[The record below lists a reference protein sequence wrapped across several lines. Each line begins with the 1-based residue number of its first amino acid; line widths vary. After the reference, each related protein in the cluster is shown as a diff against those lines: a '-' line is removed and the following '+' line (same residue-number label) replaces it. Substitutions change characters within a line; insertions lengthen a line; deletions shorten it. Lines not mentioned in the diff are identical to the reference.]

1 MADLKKKRLDI
12 SKIAFCT
19 LILCVVMIAMLAL
32 YANQVQDLLTKV
44 DELGEGK
51 VPNLLWLIERLAI
64 GAPVVVLVVVL
75 SALYYNKNNYVPVK
89 TQKEKLWA
97 SILTTIFTYG
107 VMMIFVIIRSKNGE
121 VPDAELVEETKTLWD
136 ITYKWFFVQIIPL
149 FIMIAYHGVRAG
161 TEERELSL
169 NAEE

>member
-1 MADLKKKRLDI
+1 MADLKKKRLDV

-19 LILCVVMIAMLAL
+19 LILCVAMIALLAL
-32 YANQVQDLLTKV
+32 YANQVQDLLAKV

-121 VPDAELVEETKTLWD
+121 VPDAELSDFSKPVED
-136 ITYKWFFVQIIPL
+136 SP
-149 FIMIAYHGVRAG
+149 M
-161 TEERELSL
+161 
-169 NAEE
+169 